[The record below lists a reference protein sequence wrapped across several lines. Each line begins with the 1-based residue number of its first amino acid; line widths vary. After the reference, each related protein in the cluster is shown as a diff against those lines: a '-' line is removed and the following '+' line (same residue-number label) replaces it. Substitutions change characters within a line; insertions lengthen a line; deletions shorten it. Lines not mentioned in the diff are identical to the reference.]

1 MDFAGQSRASHASPA
16 PAPRISAPD
25 SAEERQADR
34 IADAVMRG
42 SAVSGGAPTTP
53 TDGGTIHRQCASC
66 AAGGPA
72 CSSCADEE
80 GDAGLLFRQAE
91 GGGQV
96 PGGSTSLAARAVSGA
111 GQPLPTAIRSYF
123 EPRMGSDLGQ
133 VRIHTDARAGIA
145 ARAIHA
151 RAYALGNDIAFSPG
165 AYCPQSQSG
174 KQLIAHELAHVATPA
189 AHRPGQVQRDFLE
202 DAQKGSLHPDEL
214 VGMTT
219 TDVEGLLSDLHNLF
233 LQQTEGGLTYEGLA
247 VNIAMVEGVLQD
259 RYGTE
264 TSSQSTP
271 DAPAPAENPGPV
283 SAQPDFGTG
292 AYAAWRGMS
301 IATAVE
307 QTHWGSMQNRATFIF
322 EYAEYAQQNGLTALA
337 EEASNLYPEE
347 ALGISPIEQHATVP
361 SPDLTEMFQIQPL
374 AQAPQ
379 EGRRVVRRIEIFVPE
394 VSGPGGILPTRMFSN
409 AYVVG
414 ENYMTQD
421 APDASAGWNFD
432 TYIDGPAG
440 RIPAQHQGGTR
451 YRVLM
456 GSPECP
462 GCHFGRGLVVD
473 LRGQS
478 FVEVLMPTML
488 SGLSAMNAMR
498 GTTALQGTTGRPP
511 SGGVRVGPAPAQ
523 TPSNVGG
530 SVTPI
535 RPPAA
540 VNPQVPQAAFSGQ
553 NALALQPSPA
563 ISPFP
568 ALQPRPIQ
576 MPFSAPA
583 NSNAYFPFLQPSLA
597 PSTLPLTTSLLTGTS
612 VVTGMSQAPS
622 VAPAAGEGPQT
633 GDRNTPCDYPLPIA
647 WPAEL
652 PRVPF
657 ASLIRTRSSGVPRT
671 EQGLMSSEI
680 RTSRAIAPPPQPCD
694 PDVENDS
701 GRWNDPFD
709 AHHMHPLFLGGR
721 DTMSNLCS
729 LSAGFHQSGHPRLT
743 NQAEYAD
750 VYRQCGINST
760 YLYHHPMGQVYYVDA
775 LK

>member
-1 MDFAGQSRASHASPA
+1 MAFAGQIRASHASPA
-16 PAPRISAPD
+16 PAARISAPD

-42 SAVSGGAPTTP
+42 SAVSGGVPTTP
-53 TDGGTIHRQCASC
+53 TEAGTIHRQCASC

-72 CSSCADEE
+72 CSSCANEE

-91 GGGQV
+91 AGGQV
-96 PGGSTSLAARAVSGA
+96 PGGATSLAARAVSGA

-165 AYCPQSQSG
+165 SFCPQSQSG

-189 AHRPGQVQRDFLE
+189 AHRPGQVQRDLLE
-202 DAQKGSLHPDEL
+202 DAQNGSLHSDEL

-219 TDVEGLLSDLHNLF
+219 ADVEGLLSDLHNLI
-233 LQQTEGGLTYEGLA
+233 LQQTESSLTYEGLV
-247 VNIAMVEGVLQD
+247 VNITMVEGVLQD
-259 RYGTE
+259 RYGVE
-264 TSSQSTP
+264 TSPQSTP
-271 DAPAPAENPGPV
+271 DGAAPAEDTAPV

-292 AYAAWRGMS
+292 AFAAWQGVP
-301 IATAVE
+301 IAKTVE
-307 QTHWGSMQNRATFIF
+307 QTHWGSTQSRATYIF
-322 EYAEYAQQNGLTALA
+322 EYAEYARQNGLTALA

-347 ALGISPIEQHATVP
+347 ALGMSPIEQHATVP
-361 SPDLTEMFQIQPL
+361 SPDITEMFQIQPL
-374 AQAPQ
+374 AQAPA

-409 AYVVG
+409 AYEVG
-414 ENYMTQD
+414 ETYMTQD
-421 APDASAGWNFD
+421 APDPSAGWNFD

-440 RIPAQHQGGTR
+440 RIPAQHMGGTR

-473 LRGQS
+473 LKGQS
-478 FVEVLMPTML
+478 FVEVLVPPLL

-498 GTTALQGTTGRPP
+498 GTTALQGSMGRPP

-530 SVTPI
+530 QVIPI
-535 RPPAA
+535 RPPTA
-540 VNPQVPQAAFSGQ
+540 VNPQMPQAAFSGQ

-563 ISPFP
+563 TSPFLIP
-568 ALQPRPIQ
+568 QTRPVQI
-576 MPFSAPA
+576 PFMAPA
-583 NSNAYFPFLQPSLA
+583 NNNAYFPFLQPSLA

-612 VVTGMSQAPS
+612 VVSGMSQAP
-622 VAPAAGEGPQT
+622 AAGQGPQT

-652 PRVPF
+652 PDVPF
-657 ASLIRTRSSGVPRT
+657 ASLVRSGGGQRT
-671 EQGLMSSEI
+671 EQGRMQRQILAA
-680 RTSRAIAPPPQPCD
+680 RGTNPPPQPCD

-701 GRWNDPFD
+701 GRWNDPYD
-709 AHHMHPLFLGGR
+709 AHHMHPLFLGGG
-721 DTMSNLCS
+721 DSVSNLCS
-729 LSAGFHQSGHPRLT
+729 LNAAFHQSGHPRLT
-743 NQAEYAD
+743 NQSEYLD
-750 VYRQCGINST
+750 VYRQCGINT
-760 YLYHHPMGQVYYVDA
+760 AHLYNHPIGQVYYVDA
-775 LK
+775 HK